1 MQLGRD
7 FVRALKQITQER
19 NLPLEVIS
27 SGLEAAMISAY
38 RKYRGGNQNV
48 EVFVALESGE
58 VSICEVRQIVEKVSE
73 KDTEISIEEAV
84 RSGFNDVALGDIVRV
99 EVEPEKFGRIAA
111 QTARQVII
119 QRLKDAERQVIF
131 EEFSDKIGD
140 MVNGVIFKSENDQVL
155 VSLNDRTEAILPRE
169 ERIVGESYPL
179 GNRMKFFLVEVRQTT
194 RGPRI
199 VVSRSHPALLR
210 KLLEL
215 EIPEIREGTI
225 EIREIV
231 RESGARAKVAVSTL
245 DSNVDPVGACIGNAG
260 SRIKSISKELG
271 GERIDVVVWNSDPL
285 LFIRNALSPA
295 RVVKVEPVLEQERS
309 AQVFVRPDHLSLAIG
324 KAGQNVR
331 LAARLTKWKID
342 IKVLEPEK
350 LPTLQDLFE
359 DLNLNDGEDTCE
371 TESLDQPSV
380 SGQEPV

>member
-19 NLPLEVIS
+19 NLPLDVIS

-38 RKYRGGNQNV
+38 RKYRGGDQNI

-58 VSICEVRQIVEKVSE
+58 VSICEVRQIVEVVSDP
-73 KDTEISIEEAV
+73 DTELSMEEA
-84 RSGFNDVALGDIVRV
+84 SKLGRV

-119 QRLKDAERQVIF
+119 QRLKDAERQVIY

-140 MVNGVIFKSENDQVL
+140 LVNGVVFKSENDQVL
-155 VSLNDRTEAILPRE
+155 VRLNDRTEAILPRE

-179 GNRMKFFLVEVRQTT
+179 GSRMKFFLVEVRQTT
-194 RGPRI
+194 RGPKI
-199 VVSRSHPALLR
+199 VVSRSHPGLLR

-245 DSNVDPVGACIGNAG
+245 DPNVDPVGACIGNAG
-260 SRIKSISKELG
+260 ARIKSISKELG
-271 GERIDVVVWNSDPL
+271 GERIDVVVWSSDPL
-285 LFIRNALSPA
+285 VFIRNALSPA
-295 RVVKVEPVLEQERS
+295 RVLKVEPVLEQERS
-309 AQVFVRPDHLSLAIG
+309 VQVFVRPDHLSLAIG

-359 DLNLNDGEDTCE
+359 DLITTGEGE
-371 TESLDQPSV
+371 E
-380 SGQEPV
+380 

>member
-38 RKYRGGNQNV
+38 RKYRGGDQNI

-58 VSICEVRQIVEKVSE
+58 VSICEVRQIVEVVNDP
-73 KDTEISIEEAV
+73 DTELSMEEA
-84 RSGFNDVALGDIVRV
+84 SKLGFNDVSFGDIVRV

-119 QRLKDAERQVIF
+119 QRLKDAERQVIY

-140 MVNGVIFKSENDQVL
+140 LVNGVVFKSENDQVL
-155 VSLNDRTEAILPRE
+155 VRLNDRTEAILPRE
-169 ERIVGESYPL
+169 ERIVGESYAL
-179 GNRMKFFLVEVRQTT
+179 GSRMKFFLVEVRQTT
-194 RGPRI
+194 RGPKI
-199 VVSRSHPALLR
+199 VVSRSHPGLLR

-245 DSNVDPVGACIGNAG
+245 DPNVDPVGACIGNAG
-260 SRIKSISKELG
+260 ARIKSISKELG
-271 GERIDVVVWNSDPL
+271 GERIDVVVWSSDPL
-285 LFIRNALSPA
+285 VFIRNALSPA
-295 RVVKVEPVLEQERS
+295 RVLKVEPVLEQERS
-309 AQVFVRPDHLSLAIG
+309 VQVFVRPDHLSLAIG

-359 DLNLNDGEDTCE
+359 DLITTGDGEE
-371 TESLDQPSV
+371 
-380 SGQEPV
+380 